1 MSAPSG
7 LVVQERRTSKQT
19 IAVRRACA
27 RLCRVPSARAIH
39 QAARLRI
46 ESRFFTDWCRRAP
59 YASLH
64 ESFLGAVERLSAWPS
79 PEDYDDLAARVPRA
93 TRDAGG
99 LAVPRFVVQ
108 DRQELARLGGYEPH
122 VARMRA
128 VPTRA
133 RNWHDFFN
141 MAVWAH
147 FPRVRWALN
156 AIHVDG
162 ALGPVDPRN
171 GRAPEQNVAAQFDES
186 GLIVA
191 SSSAELLAGLGGLR
205 FKMVFWERR
214 EELLATTRFWVVG
227 HGMLES
233 LLTPHLGLSGKAVLV
248 QLPRPPASYAA
259 DELRFGVDTLVAERI
274 AGWRGRAPVLG
285 PVPVL
290 GIPGCAD
297 NSAPSFYDD
306 TRYFRFERRPR
317 AR

>member
-1 MSAPSG
+1 M
-7 LVVQERRTSKQT
+7 
-19 IAVRRACA
+19 
-27 RLCRVPSARAIH
+27 PSARAIH
-39 QAARLRI
+39 QAARLPI

-64 ESFLGAVERLSAWPS
+64 ESFLTAIEPLTAWPA
-79 PEDYDDLAARVPRA
+79 PEQYDDLAARVPRA
-93 TRDAGG
+93 ALEAGAV
-99 LAVPRFVVQ
+99 AVPRFVVQ

-122 VARMRA
+122 VARTRA

-156 AIHVDG
+156 ALHVDG

-191 SSSAELLAGLGGLR
+191 SSSAELLAALGGLS
-205 FKMVFWERR
+205 FKTVFWERR
-214 EELLATTRFWVVG
+214 EELLSTTRFWVVG

-233 LLTPHLGLSGKAVLV
+233 LLTPHLGLSGKALFV
-248 QLPRPPASYAA
+248 QLPRAPASYAA
-259 DELRFGVDTLVAERI
+259 DELRFGVDALVAERI
-274 AGWRGRAPVLG
+274 AAWRGGPPVLAPVPL
-285 PVPVL
+285 L
-290 GIPGCAD
+290 GIPGYAD
-297 NSAPSFYDD
+297 NAAPAFYDD
-306 TRYFRFERRPR
+306 TRYFRFERRR
-317 AR
+317 R